1 MSIAGKEELLIYTIS
16 NLLKGC
22 DHIAVGVLSPIPGAA
37 ALIRAHLDGTRVSII
52 GCELPEFRC
61 DGGTELFDQA
71 GQGRVDAFFLS
82 GGQIDGAANINLT
95 GVGDYPQMS
104 ARWSGAFGSAYLY
117 FLVPRVILFRFEHT
131 RRIFPQKVGF
141 ISSPGISEPG
151 VYRPGGPH
159 ALVTNLCV
167 MHFDK
172 TKGQFTLT
180 STHPGV
186 TVEEVQDNTGFTFA
200 IPDVVPITQMPNRE
214 ALTLIRG
221 PVATAIAD
229 PYPKFA
235 AQLFGI

>member
-1 MSIAGKEELLIYTIS
+1 MSIAGKEELLIHTIS

-22 DHIAVGVLSPIPGAA
+22 GHIAVGVLSPIPGAA
-37 ALIRAHLDGTRVSII
+37 ALVRAHQDNAQVSII
-52 GCELPEFRC
+52 GCEIPEYRT
-61 DGGTELFDQA
+61 DGGAELFDQA
-71 GQGRVDAFFLS
+71 GQGRIDAFFLS

-95 GVGDYPQMS
+95 GVGDYPQMK

-117 FLVPRVILFRFEHT
+117 FVVPRVILFRFEHN
-131 RRIFPQKVGF
+131 RRIFPQKVDF

-151 VYRPGGPH
+151 IHRTGGPH

-172 TKGQFTLT
+172 KKACFTLT

-186 TVEEVQDNTGFTFA
+186 SVEQVQDNTGFDFI
-200 IPDVVPITQMPNRE
+200 IPDHVPETELPNAA
-214 ALTLIRG
+214 ALKLIRG

-235 AQLFGI
+235 AELFGS